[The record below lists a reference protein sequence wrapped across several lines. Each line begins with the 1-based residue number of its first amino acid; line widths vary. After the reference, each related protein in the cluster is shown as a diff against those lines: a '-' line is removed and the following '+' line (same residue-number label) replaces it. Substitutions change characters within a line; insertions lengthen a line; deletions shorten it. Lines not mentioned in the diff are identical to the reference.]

1 MNVCDAIASPVQ
13 VNKRANTQHR
23 SICGSFYKRR
33 VSRTGRGGGG
43 KRGSRISQER
53 PAALETAPEG
63 WRPRSAAPGRWGL
76 RGRRPL
82 RRGRGPTP
90 QSWTAGLR
98 PHCLLEATSSRLLL
112 HPPKYPGIS
121 PERQPRV
128 TPTPTPTRPRR
139 APSPGRSGGQD
150 RPPARMAEAVPGE
163 HGSWAAACPEG
174 QRLRPSGTKRPR
186 HARRGSGEEG
196 SGHSPRGEGGPVRE
210 RERGGPGLHTE
221 GALAAGRARRPRR
234 GPGLRAGLA
243 SAAARCGNRSA
254 GAGSGARR
262 PGQRRR
268 RLPLLLPG
276 SLFPRVLLLAG
287 SPPPPQLRRF
297 SGFSSPSRPGRPAET
312 IPESE
317 GLLLFPAAV
326 GGHL

>member
-1 MNVCDAIASPVQ
+1 MLTRGDVQPSAPPSPEIP
-13 VNKRANTQHR
+13 RHL
-23 SICGSFYKRR
+23 SPP
-33 VSRTGRGGGG
+33 
-43 KRGSRISQER
+43 
-53 PAALETAPEG
+53 PAACDPDPDPDPTA
-63 WRPRSAAPGRWGL
+63 
-76 RGRRPL
+76 
-82 RRGRGPTP
+82 T
-90 QSWTAGLR
+90 
-98 PHCLLEATSSRLLL
+98 
-112 HPPKYPGIS
+112 
-121 PERQPRV
+121 
-128 TPTPTPTRPRR
+128 

-163 HGSWAAACPEG
+163 HGIWAAACPQG
-174 QRLRPSGTKRPR
+174 QRLRPAGTKRPR
-186 HARRGSGEEG
+186 RARRGSGEEG
-196 SGHSPRGEGGPVRE
+196 SGHSPRGRVGLSGSWE
-210 RERGGPGLHTE
+210 RRGPGLRTE

-234 GPGLRAGLA
+234 GPGLQAGLD
-243 SAAARCGNRSA
+243 SAAARCGNWSA
-254 GAGSGARR
+254 GAGSGASR

-287 SPPPPQLRRF
+287 SPPPPQPRRF